1 MDTVINKIGHP
12 LYVTVGEE
20 VTMTMTMAI
29 IANAGRQFCINKSII
44 LHETKEYKPGKST
57 NISFSK

>member
-1 MDTVINKIGHP
+1 MDAV
-12 LYVTVGEE
+12 YVTVGEE

-29 IANAGRQFCINKSII
+29 IANDGRQFCINTSII
-44 LHETKEYKPGKST
+44 LPETKEYKPGKST